1 MQKTNNQSIRRK
13 VGNMLVL
20 SNLAREVE
28 NDAFA
33 HATCQINELNPLKP
47 AKGTDVHRHLNHR

>member
-1 MQKTNNQSIRRK
+1 
-13 VGNMLVL
+13 MLVL

-47 AKGTDVHRHLNHR
+47 AKGTDVHRHLNRR

>member
-1 MQKTNNQSIRRK
+1 
-13 VGNMLVL
+13 MLVL
-20 SNLAREVE
+20 SDVAREVE